1 MSDTLTLYKLIL
13 LYMLDKV
20 SFPMSNGQLS
30 EFMLD
35 KEYTD
40 YFTVQT
46 IEVTVQ
52 GLTQDATT
60 KTPVQTTQSSF
71 PVPVMTL
78 HLS

>member
-40 YFTVQT
+40 YFRVQKVLKDLADSGMIRT
-46 IEVTVQ
+46 ES
-52 GLTQDATT
+52 T
-60 KTPVQTTQSSF
+60 KRTSASSGGR
-71 PVPVMTL
+71 V
-78 HLS
+78 

>member
-13 LYMLDKV
+13 LHILDKV

-40 YFTVQT
+40 YFTN
-46 IEVTVQ
+46 
-52 GLTQDATT
+52 
-60 KTPVQTTQSSF
+60 F
-71 PVPVMTL
+71 PPTF
-78 HLS
+78 